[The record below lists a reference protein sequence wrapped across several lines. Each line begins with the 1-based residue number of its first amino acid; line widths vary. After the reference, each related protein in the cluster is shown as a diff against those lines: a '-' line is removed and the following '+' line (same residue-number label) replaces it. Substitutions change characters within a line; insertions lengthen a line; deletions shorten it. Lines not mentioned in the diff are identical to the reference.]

1 MIAEW
6 SPGQWALRLV
16 AAVAPVLALLCTGP
30 AGAWPRP
37 WLVVLVLVLSLC
49 YARVPES
56 GVGTGALGAVLVWWG
71 VAFRDG
77 LHAWAL
83 PSVALLLAAHV
94 AGLLAS
100 YGPDRLG
107 VDPATVR
114 RWVGRGAGAWLVA
127 PAVFGAALVVRARSD
142 LPGVWV
148 AGLSVALVAMVVAS
162 LALARED

>member
-1 MIAEW
+1 MAEW
-6 SPGQWALRLV
+6 SRGQWALRLV
-16 AAVAPVLALLCTGP
+16 AALGPVLALLCTGP
-30 AGAWPRP
+30 AGVWPRP
-37 WLVVLVLVLSLC
+37 WLVLLVLVLSLF
-49 YARVPES
+49 YARVPDS

-71 VAFRDG
+71 LAFRAG

-83 PSVALLLAAHV
+83 PSVALLLAAHL

-114 RWVGRGAGAWLVA
+114 RWLWRGTGAWLVA
-127 PAVFGAALVVRARSD
+127 PVVFGAALLVRGRSD
-142 LPGVWV
+142 TPGVWV
-148 AGLSVALVAMVVAS
+148 VGLSVALVAMVVAS